1 MASSRTALPDSLFSM
16 QRYNP
21 RSGLEYQGQ
30 FQNPA
35 ADPDY
40 MGMLLGQALPGIMIA
55 LFTFFC
61 SLLGLFIVL
70 GTVFAYRRQLRQMQR
85 SKSIIPRAWSI
96 IIRPKPFTVK
106 QLKRMKKVIIT
117 LSLVVFVGCIAVLT
131 TGMRVKNS
139 MIKFG
144 DVMLKSVVE
153 VEESTLKIEEVLSRE
168 NVLENVTIFVTKLN
182 EDIATIKD
190 SYSSVRSGLT
200 SSSTGIQFSLI
211 TLSVFISLLA
221 F

>member
-1 MASSRTALPDSLFSM
+1 MVD
-16 QRYNP
+16 N
-21 RSGLEYQGQ
+21 YQ
-30 FQNPA
+30 
-35 ADPDY
+35 
-40 MGMLLGQALPGIMIA
+40 
-55 LFTFFC
+55 TE
-61 SLLGLFIVL
+61 
-70 GTVFAYRRQLRQMQR
+70 TVHCQTTQENEESNNNVVARGVCRLYRRIDDRNA
-85 SKSIIPRAWSI
+85 SE
-96 IIRPKPFTVK
+96 
-106 QLKRMKKVIIT
+106 
-117 LSLVVFVGCIAVLT
+117 
-131 TGMRVKNS
+131 NS